1 MSVRTATTL
10 LTGLFLVSVLGGC
23 GDDPTK
29 PKLGKVHG
37 KVTLDGKPVE
47 RGHIVFTPVS
57 GKGGETGQTATG
69 EINSDGTFD
78 LTTFDTGDG
87 AILGQ
92 HIATV
97 TVPEPGSENLGKPD
111 ASGRINYVLPKNTSP
126 KKYEKADTSPLR
138 YTVKEGSNAFEIELK
153 Q

>member
-1 MSVRTATTL
+1 MRVKTTAAL
-10 LTGLFLVSVLGGC
+10 LTGLFLASAFAGC
-23 GDDPTK
+23 GGDADK

-37 KVTLDGKPVE
+37 KVTLDGNPVD
-47 RGHIVFTPVS
+47 RGRVVFTPAA

-97 TVPEPGSENLGKPD
+97 TIPEKGSENLGKPD
-111 ASGRINYVLPKNTSP
+111 ASGRIEYKLPKSVAPN
-126 KKYEKADTSPLR
+126 KYEKVDSSPLR
-138 YTVKEGSNAFEIELK
+138 YTVKEGSNDFEIKLTK
-153 Q
+153 

>member
-10 LTGLFLVSVLGGC
+10 LAGLFLVPALGGC
-23 GDDPTK
+23 GDDQSK

-47 RGHIVFTPVS
+47 RGHIVFTPS
-57 GKGGETGQTATG
+57 TGKGGETGQTATG

-92 HIATV
+92 HVVTV
-97 TVPEPGSENLGKPD
+97 VVPEPGSENLGKPD
-111 ASGRINYVLPKNTSP
+111 ASGRINYVLPKNTAP
-126 KKYEKADTSPLR
+126 KKYEKVDTSPLR
-138 YTVKEGSNAFEIELK
+138 YTVKEGSNDFPIELK